1 MPSIPLHPR
10 AISPSKPYDN
20 PLPNTLQT
28 PSGLALLELQGTIN
42 LPSTEG
48 QQPDEQEAQNQDLA
62 DNDTA
67 PTATGITYETT
78 LGKLMFPDYSPQTT
92 SKDDTS
98 WMKRVYLYVGRY
110 QRMTGEVKK
119 LPQPIAIVQRRG
131 ETDELEIREIVK
143 FKMIFK
149 SRPEPV
155 NNS

>member
-1 MPSIPLHPR
+1 MPP
-10 AISPSKPYDN
+10 
-20 PLPNTLQT
+20 
-28 PSGLALLELQGTIN
+28 
-42 LPSTEG
+42 TEER
-48 QQPDEQEAQNQDLA
+48 QPDEQQSQDQDPA
-62 DNDTA
+62 DDATP
-67 PTATGITYETT
+67 PTATGTTYETP

-92 SKDDTS
+92 SKGNTN

-149 SRPEPV
+149 NRPEPV